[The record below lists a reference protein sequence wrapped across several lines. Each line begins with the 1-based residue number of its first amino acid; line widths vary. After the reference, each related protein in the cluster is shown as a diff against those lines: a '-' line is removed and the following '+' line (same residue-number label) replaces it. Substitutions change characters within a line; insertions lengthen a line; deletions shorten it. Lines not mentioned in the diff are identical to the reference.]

1 MFMKKII
8 ATVSAFLAISF
19 AASFSVVAQE
29 SRYMES
35 YVEVNGSA
43 EQEVAP
49 DTFYLR
55 VDIAEQDSKG
65 RKSLEQQQNDMLKA
79 LKSLGVDPDRQVVR
93 LSLSSTYFNRRS
105 NMASAAYQ
113 IKLVSPAQL
122 AKVWSKLDELGLSGV
137 KFQKA
142 ECSDIDKVK
151 DEVRRLAVLN
161 AREQASSMADA
172 LGQTV
177 GKCFYIYGGYS
188 DASNVYARPL
198 FAKAMMADGLG
209 QVEENSAGESL
220 EFDKIKVSAKVTARF
235 VLE

>member
-1 MFMKKII
+1 MYMKKII
-8 ATVSAFLAISF
+8 ATVSALLAISF

-65 RKSLEQQQNDMLKA
+65 RKSLEQQQDEMLKT
-79 LKSLGVDPDRQVVR
+79 LKNLGVDPDKQVVR

-142 ECSDIDKVK
+142 ESSDIDKVK

>member
-1 MFMKKII
+1 MKKII
-8 ATVSAFLAISF
+8 ATVSALLAISF

-65 RKSLEQQQNDMLKA
+65 RKSLEQQQNDMLKV

-122 AKVWSKLDELGLSGV
+122 ATVWSKLDELGLSGV

-142 ECSDIDKVK
+142 ECSGIDKVK

-220 EFDKIKVSAKVTARF
+220 EFDKIKVSAKVTARY

>member
-8 ATVSAFLAISF
+8 ATISAFLAISF

-43 EQEVAP
+43 EQEVSP

-65 RKSLEQQQNDMLKA
+65 RKSLEQQQDEMLKA
-79 LKSLGVDPDRQVVR
+79 LKSLGVDPDSQVVR
-93 LSLSSTYFNRRS
+93 LSLSSTNFNRRS

-142 ECSDIDKVK
+142 ECSGINKVK

-198 FAKAMMADGLG
+198 FAKAMMADGAG

>member
-8 ATVSAFLAISF
+8 ATISAFLAISF

-79 LKSLGVDPDRQVVR
+79 LKSLGVDPDSQVVR

-142 ECSDIDKVK
+142 ECSGIDKVK

-172 LGQTV
+172 LGQTL

>member
-1 MFMKKII
+1 MKKII

-19 AASFSVVAQE
+19 AAFFWVAAQE

-65 RKSLEQQQNDMLKA
+65 RKSLEQQQDEMLKA
-79 LKSLGVDPDRQVVR
+79 LKSLGVDPDSQVVR

-142 ECSDIDKVK
+142 ECGTIDKVK
-151 DEVRRLAVLN
+151 DDVRRLAVLN
-161 AREQASSMADA
+161 ARNQAASMANA
-172 LGQTV
+172 IGQTV
-177 GKCFYIYGGYS
+177 GRCFYIYGGYS
-188 DASNVYARPL
+188 DASAVYARPVML
-198 FAKAMMADGLG
+198 SKSMMANGANMA
-209 QVEENSAGESL
+209 EEDAGGDSL

-235 VLE
+235 VLQ

>member
-1 MFMKKII
+1 MYMKKII

-79 LKSLGVDPDRQVVR
+79 LKSLGVDPDR
-93 LSLSSTYFNRRS
+93 
-105 NMASAAYQ
+105 
-113 IKLVSPAQL
+113 
-122 AKVWSKLDELGLSGV
+122 
-137 KFQKA
+137 
-142 ECSDIDKVK
+142 
-151 DEVRRLAVLN
+151 
-161 AREQASSMADA
+161 
-172 LGQTV
+172 
-177 GKCFYIYGGYS
+177 
-188 DASNVYARPL
+188 
-198 FAKAMMADGLG
+198 
-209 QVEENSAGESL
+209 
-220 EFDKIKVSAKVTARF
+220 
-235 VLE
+235 